1 MMLVMVDNKRKI
13 LSLESKVKKITTYN
27 KQKKKS
33 GVYREFYDLNDLERE
48 AKLLVRIENLKQILK
63 T

>member
-1 MMLVMVDNKRKI
+1 MILVMVDNRRKI
-13 LSLESKVKKITTYN
+13 LSLEGKVKTIKANN

-33 GVYREFYDLNDLERE
+33 DVYREFYDLNDLERE
-48 AKLLVRIENLKQILK
+48 TKLLVRIENLKRILK